1 MRFSEAKGRQV
12 VSTSTAAT
20 VGKVVGFVVDPEQS
34 AVIALQL
41 NKTESGDTLRWS
53 DLTGFGADAVTVSGA
68 DKITDTDAE
77 LAALANKA
85 HRVLGKL
92 TLTIAGDAL
101 GKISDVDF
109 DPGSGT
115 ITAVVIDDIDV
126 VRVKLVGVGSYAV
139 VVVVE
144 VEASR

>member
-41 NKTESGDTLRWS
+41 SKTESGDTLRWS

-77 LAALANKA
+77 LAALSNKA

-126 VRVKLVGVGSYAV
+126 VSVKLVGVGSYAV
-139 VVVVE
+139 VVE